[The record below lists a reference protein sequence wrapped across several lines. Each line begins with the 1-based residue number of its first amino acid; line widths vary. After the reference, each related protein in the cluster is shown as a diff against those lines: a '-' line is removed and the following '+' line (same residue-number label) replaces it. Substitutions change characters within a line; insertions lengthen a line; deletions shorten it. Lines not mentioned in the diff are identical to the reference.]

1 MCIVKDLLTK
11 EESRHIKRVLE
22 ILPEEAPISYEVW
35 VIGRHNHHNVETLL
49 RTFDESW
56 EAVDYA
62 DALSLLD
69 AINAIAGDSYFNYGT
84 DHVFVEVETVIDNR
98 RGGSMNIGC
107 AYKKALFTLE
117 DII

>member
-11 EESRHIKRVLE
+11 EELRHMKRALQ

-49 RTFDESW
+49 RTFEESW

-62 DALSLLD
+62 DSIPLLD
-69 AINAIAGDSYFNYGT
+69 AINTVAGDAYFNYST
-84 DHVFVEVETVIDNR
+84 DHVFIEVSAVIDND
-98 RGGSMNIGC
+98 RGGTMNIGC